1 MIRKLLTLLPPVS
14 LKITDTLYSVVVSI
28 GMQIVLFDH
37 LLPHFFQ
44 KFGQSLLTCHLGISH
59 TMAWLPKVKE
69 KLLSQGKFALIFDQV
84 REKYNHN

>member
-28 GMQIVLFDH
+28 RMQIVFFRSLIATLFSKIW
-37 LLPHFFQ
+37 P
-44 KFGQSLLTCHLGISH
+44 IS
-59 TMAWLPKVKE
+59 VN
-69 KLLSQGKFALIFDQV
+69 LSSGYFPKFALIFDQV